1 MGVDIRLPI
10 GAMLAIMG
18 LLLAVFGL
26 FSDPVIY
33 EKSLGIN
40 INLLWGC
47 VLIGLASVLLWL
59 GSRKGRN

>member
-1 MGVDIRLPI
+1 
-10 GAMLAIMG
+10 MLAVMG
-18 LLLAVFGL
+18 LLLAVFGF
-26 FSDPVIY
+26 FSDPIIY

-59 GSRKGRN
+59 GSRKDRN